1 MGIACGILEL
11 ACKSVPLLVDQ
22 PAKNKNKI
30 IIIIIKNQQQRELL
44 RGIQVRLLIIN
55 ERQLARETMNE
66 CTSKL
71 MELIITKLLKKNK
84 IEKKTVSN
92 N

>member
-22 PAKNKNKI
+22 PAKNKNK
-30 IIIIIKNQQQRELL
+30 IIIKNQQQRELL

-71 MELIITKLLKKNK
+71 MELIITNLLKKNK
-84 IEKKTVSN
+84 I
-92 N
+92 

>member
-22 PAKNKNKI
+22 PAKNKNK
-30 IIIIIKNQQQRELL
+30 IIIKNQQQRELL

-71 MELIITKLLKKNK
+71 MELIITNLLKKNK

>member
-22 PAKNKNKI
+22 PAKNKNK
-30 IIIIIKNQQQRELL
+30 IIIKNQQQRELL

>member
-30 IIIIIKNQQQRELL
+30 IKNQQQRELL
-44 RGIQVRLLIIN
+44 RGIQVRLLTIN

-84 IEKKTVSN
+84 IENKTVSN

>member
-30 IIIIIKNQQQRELL
+30 IIKKNQQQRKLL

>member
-30 IIIIIKNQQQRELL
+30 IIKKKSATEKIVKRY
-44 RGIQVRLLIIN
+44 
-55 ERQLARETMNE
+55 
-66 CTSKL
+66 TSQ
-71 MELIITKLLKKNK
+71 TFNYQ
-84 IEKKTVSN
+84 
-92 N
+92 

>member
-30 IIIIIKNQQQRELL
+30 IIKNQQQRELL
-44 RGIQVRLLIIN
+44 RGIQVRLLTIN

-84 IEKKTVSN
+84 IENKTVSN

>member
-22 PAKNKNKI
+22 PAKNKNK
-30 IIIIIKNQQQRELL
+30 IIIIKNQQQRELL

-71 MELIITKLLKKNK
+71 MELIITNLLKKNK